1 MALWTD
7 IIDPATLTGYAR
19 AALRDYEVS
28 KGTLARW
35 LPNRLVAD
43 IVVRFVQGSYGLQDV
58 ASFRAYDAQIEI
70 GRRPSGKRMTLE
82 LPALGQD
89 IPVSE
94 YEQLRAR
101 SDNVSDLAALTSI
114 QSVTRMVAQAVSDR
128 MEMQRGIVLD
138 TGINT
143 ITQAN
148 FAAADDYGR
157 LGTLRYTA
165 PALWSVAATDG
176 LGQLQTASDL
186 YVDTNG
192 GTPGAILM
200 STRVLRSMAKLDQF
214 KTQLLNS
221 ASRPAT
227 EQNARDTVS
236 SAGLPP
242 IYIYDRRV
250 SVAGV
255 ATKALPDD
263 RFYMLPA
270 PVAEDGWMDTQLG
283 ATFWGR
289 TLTSTDAA
297 WAIQPEDQPGIV
309 AGTFKGEK
317 PPMAVEVIS
326 DAIGSPVLA
335 NANLSMSVKV
345 L

>member
-7 IIDPATLTGYAR
+7 IIDPATLSGYAR
-19 AALRDYEVS
+19 AALRDYEVT

-43 IVVRFVQGSYGLQDV
+43 IVVRFVQGSFGLQDV
-58 ASFRAYDAQIEI
+58 ASFRAYDAQIEV

-94 YEQLRAR
+94 YEQLRGR
-101 SDNVSDLAALTSI
+101 SDNVADAAALMTI
-114 QSVTRMVAQAVSDR
+114 QSVTRMVSQAVSDR

-143 ITQAN
+143 ITQGN

-157 LGTLRYTA
+157 LGSLRYTA

-227 EQNARDTVS
+227 EQQARDTVT

-250 SVAGV
+250 SVAGT

-270 PVAEDGWMDTQLG
+270 PVAEDDWLGTQLG

-289 TLTSTDAA
+289 TLTSTDAS

-317 PPMAVEVIS
+317 PPMTVEVIA